1 MEEKVSGITD
11 LRNLVTLLEEAG
23 ELKRVE
29 AEVDWDLELSHI
41 AKLSEEKNGP
51 ALLFENVK
59 GYETPVLT
67 SVYTKTTRVAMI
79 LNMPSGSSIFEM
91 AKQWIEVNKKGGI
104 PPIKVSDGPVLE
116 NQKTGADVD
125 LTAFPV
131 PRYFPKDGGRFFGT
145 AAYLVTKDPETG
157 FVNLGTYRMELLDK
171 NSLGALL
178 IVGKDA
184 DVTMKKYQARGE
196 LMPAAAV
203 IGGDP
208 RHFLLGGSTL
218 PYGSSEYDVVGALR
232 GAPVEVIESDV
243 TGLPIPAHAEIVA
256 EGFVDPDPKSY
267 RDEGPFGEFT
277 GYYSKGR
284 NPRPWIDVKRVL
296 HRDVP
301 IFWGTTVGRPP
312 TANVMIHSLAKTASL
327 WTQLNQMKIPGIQ
340 SVCFHP
346 GAGRFWAVISVKQ
359 MYPAHGRHVGVA
371 AFGTVV
377 GNYGVKG
384 IIVVDDD
391 IRADDWDRV
400 MWALSV
406 RYNPV
411 TDTEIIKQG
420 RSTPLDPSLPS
431 EKRFITSR
439 ILMDA
444 TIPYEWTEKPE
455 LVDLDKDMAEKVKN
469 RWHEFGFD

>member
-1 MEEKVSGITD
+1 
-11 LRNLVTLLEEAG
+11 
-23 ELKRVE
+23 
-29 AEVDWDLELSHI
+29 
-41 AKLSEEKNGP
+41 
-51 ALLFENVK
+51 
-59 GYETPVLT
+59 
-67 SVYTKTTRVAMI
+67 
-79 LNMPSGSSIFEM
+79 
-91 AKQWIEVNKKGGI
+91 
-104 PPIKVSDGPVLE
+104 
-116 NQKTGADVD
+116 
-125 LTAFPV
+125 
-131 PRYFPKDGGRFFGT
+131 
-145 AAYLVTKDPETG
+145 
-157 FVNLGTYRMELLDK
+157 
-171 NSLGALL
+171 
-178 IVGKDA
+178 
-184 DVTMKKYQARGE
+184 
-196 LMPAAAV
+196 
-203 IGGDP
+203 
-208 RHFLLGGSTL
+208 LGGSTL

-232 GAPVEVIESDV
+232 GAPVEVIESHV
-243 TGLPIPAHAEIVA
+243 TGLPVPAHAEIVA
-256 EGFVDPDPKSY
+256 EGFIDPDPKSY

-284 NPRPWIDVKRVL
+284 NPRPWLDVKRVL
-296 HRDVP
+296 HRDTP

-420 RSTPLDPSLPS
+420 RSTPLDPSLPP

-455 LVDLDKDMAEKVKN
+455 LVDLDKEMAEKVKN
-469 RWHEFGFD
+469 RWHEFGID

>member
-1 MEEKVSGITD
+1 MKGKTSGITD
-11 LRNLVTLLEEAG
+11 LRNLIALLEEAG
-23 ELKRVE
+23 ELKRIK

-51 ALLFENVK
+51 ALLFENVR
-59 GYETPVLT
+59 GYKIPVLT
-67 SVYTKTTRVAMI
+67 SVYTKTTRVAMA
-79 LNMPSGSSIFEM
+79 LNMPSKSSIFEM

-104 PPIKVSDGPVLE
+104 PPTKVNEGPVLE
-116 NQKTGADVD
+116 NRKTGADVD
-125 LTAFPV
+125 LASFPV
-131 PRYFPKDGGRFFGT
+131 PKYFPKDGGRFFGT
-145 AAYLVTKDPETG
+145 AVYLVTKDPETG
-157 FVNLGTYRMELLDK
+157 FVNLGTYRMEMLDK

-196 LMPAAAV
+196 MMPAAAV

-232 GAPVEVIESDV
+232 GAPVEVIESEV

-256 EGFVDPDPKSY
+256 EGFIDPDPKSY

-284 NPRPWIDVKRVL
+284 NPRPWMDVKRVL
-296 HRDVP
+296 HRDEP

-359 MYPAHGRHVGVA
+359 MYPAHGRHVGLA

-391 IRADDWDRV
+391 ISADDWDRV

-411 TDTEIIKQG
+411 EDTEIIKKG
-420 RSTPLDPSLPS
+420 RSTPLDPSLRTD
-431 EKRFITSR
+431 KRFITSR

-455 LVDLDKDMAEKVKN
+455 LVDLDQDTAEKVKA
-469 RWHEFGFD
+469 RWHEFGID